1 MHEGAVR
8 GPDGVLAG
16 SVLTMIEAV
25 RNLHELGAPI
35 EDAVCAATL
44 APAGLL
50 GDPELGR
57 IDIGLPA
64 DLVVLNDRIEIER
77 VVVAGIDRAFA

>member
-1 MHEGAVR
+1 
-8 GPDGVLAG
+8 
-16 SVLTMIEAV
+16 MIEAV
-25 RNLHELGAPI
+25 RNLHALGVAL
-35 EDAVCAATL
+35 EDAVGAATL

-57 IDIGLPA
+57 IDVGLPA

-77 VVVAGIDRAFA
+77 VVVAGVDRAFA